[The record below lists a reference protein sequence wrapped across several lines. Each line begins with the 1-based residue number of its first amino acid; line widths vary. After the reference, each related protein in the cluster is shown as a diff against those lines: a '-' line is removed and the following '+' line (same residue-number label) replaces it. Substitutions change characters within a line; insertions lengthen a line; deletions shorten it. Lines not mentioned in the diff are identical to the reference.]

1 MKKFLNIIVPFL
13 IMIIVIVVC
22 VIIYMVFT
30 GELPKFNSRSSLNND
45 EIVSSDGV
53 ILAKNE
59 LPKLDAVG
67 ISQSL
72 MTAVIKDFTQDNNI
86 SEKELNYSS
95 SEEGFNKLLNGDI
108 DVLFSTYPTEEMI
121 SIAETQGIN
130 LSITPIAKDGLV
142 FFVNSA
148 NPVDSL
154 KVSDIQ
160 KIYMGDVKKWS
171 EVGGDDLN
179 IKAFQYPDNSSTQ
192 EEMTTNVM
200 KKLKI
205 IDAPKDVFYNK
216 KFGDINDLI
225 GLYDNTK
232 EALGY
237 TYYYEAKLL
246 YDIDDE
252 KEDAV
257 KILKINNVEPNYD
270 TIKSEKYPIIVNYYM
285 IKNEN
290 NDAENVNIF
299 TNAVL
304 SDRGKSAIKGAGY
317 VENE

>member
-121 SIAETQGIN
+121 SLAETQEIN

-160 KIYMGDVKKWS
+160 KIYTGDVKKWS

-192 EEMTTNVM
+192 EEMTSNVM

-246 YDIDDE
+246 YDIANE

-257 KILKINNVEPNYD
+257 KILKVNNVEPNYD
-270 TIKSEKYPIIVNYYM
+270 TIKIEEYPIIVNYYM

>member
-121 SIAETQGIN
+121 SLAETQEIN

-160 KIYMGDVKKWS
+160 KIYTGDVKKWS

-192 EEMTTNVM
+192 EEMTSNVM

-246 YDIDDE
+246 YDVANE

-257 KILKINNVEPNYD
+257 KILKVNNVEPNYD
-270 TIKSEKYPIIVNYYM
+270 TIKIEEYPIIVNYYM